1 MSVGEQIILR
11 CTHGQ
16 SLSGFSQSAYRQA
29 LKELSADAEE
39 YSECSSLIRQA
50 ELAAAAGRKA
60 PAGGGTSVA
69 VAATPSELKAIKHA
83 QRAGSGPVPVGGE
96 VVSPGVV
103 HANVASEF
111 STLPA
116 PLLAVLA
123 LMLACLFVVVYGFA
137 RRQIRAR
144 RDG

>member
-11 CTHGQ
+11 CTHAQ
-16 SLSGFSQSAYRQA
+16 SLSGFSQSAYKQA

-39 YSECSSLIRQA
+39 YSGCAALIRQA
-50 ELAAAAGRKA
+50 ELAAAAHRSA
-60 PAGGGTSVA
+60 STSGLPVA
-69 VAATPSELKAIKHA
+69 LVATPGELNAIKHA
-83 QRAGSGPVPVGGE
+83 ESSGPGQVNVGGE
-96 VVSPGVV
+96 AVTPGVV
-103 HANVASEF
+103 HANIASEF

-123 LMLACLFVVVYGFA
+123 LMLACLLALAVSYTRG
-137 RRQIRAR
+137 RLRAR

>member
-16 SLSGFSQSAYRQA
+16 SLSGFSQSAYKQA

-39 YSECSSLIRQA
+39 YSGCATLIRQA
-50 ELAAAAGRKA
+50 ELAAAAHRGAGAGSA
-60 PAGGGTSVA
+60 PVA
-69 VAATPSELKAIKHA
+69 LVATPGELKAIKHA
-83 QRAGSGPVPVGGE
+83 QSAGSGPVNVGGQ

-103 HANVASEF
+103 HADIASAF
-111 STLPA
+111 STMPA
-116 PLLAVLA
+116 PLVAVLA
-123 LMLACLFVVVYGFA
+123 LMLACLLALAVRYT
-137 RRQIRAR
+137 RERLRAR